1 MPIPF
6 GAWVALAG
14 LNAAMAASK
23 KAQQDAARQREANLR
38 AAEIEAA
45 PWTGRAPTTQ
55 VSTPSSNI
63 WGELAGAGVNTLG
76 QGMALQQSGLFTEG
90 AELPGAELPGGYD
103 GGATLTPSAQ
113 AAMDRSAIQENV
125 STMWPWESKRISWLN
140 TLKSSR

>member
-6 GAWVALAG
+6 GAWVAIAG

-90 AELPGAELPGGYD
+90 AELPGTQLPGGYE
-103 GGATLTPSAQ
+103 GGSTLMPTTAE
-113 AAMDRSAIQENV
+113 AMQENA
-125 STMWPWESKRISWLN
+125 TPMWPWESKRTSWMN
-140 TLKSSR
+140 ALKSSR